1 MPKAALRRSQTINF
15 ARPKQQ
21 IGSSVDGRG
30 RIEHYVSVAFR
41 CPHCLQSLAEQEAEF
56 LCSAGHHFDRAK
68 EGYVN
73 LLPGGRLKSRP
84 SGDDDSMVRARRR
97 VFDAGLYDP
106 VIGAV
111 AALVAHSPVTNI
123 VDAGCG
129 EGSYLAAA
137 ATLSGAAGWGIDIS
151 KPAIRLASRRHRTH
165 RYAIASSYALPF
177 ADNSFEA
184 LINVFSPRDFAEMLR
199 VLAPGGSAVVATPGP
214 RHLAQLKALIYD
226 GPRQHVDRSDPDTD
240 AAAAADEP
248 SPDHVSSVQF
258 ELSLDDQDLRLSLLE
273 MTPFWWS
280 TTPERREVIAATP
293 LVVDIDIRLSVYR
306 KPNGSA
312 PVQVL

>member
-1 MPKAALRRSQTINF
+1 LPNAALRRSRTINIVH
-15 ARPKQQ
+15 PEQQ
-21 IGSSVDGRG
+21 VVSTVHGRG
-30 RIEHYVSVAFR
+30 RIEHYVNVAFR
-41 CPHCLQSLAEQEAEF
+41 CPHCLESLAERQQEYV
-56 LCSAGHHFDRAK
+56 CPSGHHFDRAK

-84 SGDDDSMVRARRR
+84 AGDDDSMVRARRR

-111 AALVAHSPVTNI
+111 AASVAHSPVTNI

-151 KPAIRLASRRHRTH
+151 KPAIRLASRRHRAH

-199 VLAPGGSAVVATPGP
+199 VLAPGGRAIVATPGP
-214 RHLAQLKALIYD
+214 RHLAQLKALVYND
-226 GPRQHVDRSDPDTD
+226 PRPHVDRSDTDTD
-240 AAAAADEP
+240 AAADEP

-258 ELSLDDQDLRLSLLE
+258 ERSLDDQDLRLSLLE

-293 LVVDIDIRLSVYR
+293 LVVDIDIQLWVYR

>member
-1 MPKAALRRSQTINF
+1 MI
-15 ARPKQQ
+15 
-21 IGSSVDGRG
+21 
-30 RIEHYVSVAFR
+30 VAFR
-41 CPHCLQSLAEQEAEF
+41 CPHCLQSLTEQAAEF
-56 LCSAGHHFDRAK
+56 DCRAGHHFDRAK

-84 SGDDDSMVRARRR
+84 AGDDESMVRARRR
-97 VFDAGLYDP
+97 VFDAGMYDP
-106 VIGAV
+106 VISAV
-111 AALVAHSPVTNI
+111 AELVARSPVTNV

-129 EGSYLAAA
+129 EGSYLAAV
-137 ATLSGAAGWGIDIS
+137 TTRSGATGWGIDIS
-151 KPAIRLASRRHRTH
+151 KPAVRLASRRHCTH

-177 ADNSFEA
+177 VDNSFEA

-199 VLAPGGSAVVATPGP
+199 VLAPGGRAVVATPGP

-226 GPRQHVDRSDPDTD
+226 DPRQHLDRSDSNTD
-240 AAAAADEP
+240 SNADASVGEP
-248 SPDHVSSVQF
+248 TPQEVSSVQF
-258 ELSLDDQDLRLSLLE
+258 ELSLGDQDLRLSLLE

-293 LVVDIDIRLSVYR
+293 LVVDIDIQLSVYR

-312 PVQVL
+312 LHPVL

>member
-1 MPKAALRRSQTINF
+1 
-15 ARPKQQ
+15 
-21 IGSSVDGRG
+21 
-30 RIEHYVSVAFR
+30 VSIAFR
-41 CPHCLQSLAEQEAEF
+41 CPHCLESLAEQDAEF
-56 LCSAGHHFDRAK
+56 DCPAGHHFDRAT

-84 SGDDDSMVRARRR
+84 AGDDESMVRARRR
-97 VFDAGLYDP
+97 VFDAGMYDP
-106 VIGAV
+106 VMSAV
-111 AALVAHSPVTNI
+111 AEHVARSPVANVI
-123 VDAGCG
+123 DAGCG
-129 EGSYLAAA
+129 EGAYLAAV
-137 ATLSGAAGWGIDIS
+137 TTRSGATGWGIDIS
-151 KPAIRLASRRHRTH
+151 KPAIRLASRRHRPH

-226 GPRQHVDRSDPDTD
+226 GPRQHLDRSDFNAD
-240 AAAAADEP
+240 ASVGEP
-248 SPDHVSSVQF
+248 TPQEVSSVQF
-258 ELSLDDQDLRLSLLE
+258 ELSLGDQDLRLSLLE

-293 LVVDIDIRLSVYR
+293 LVVDIDIQLSVYR

-312 PVQVL
+312 LHPVL

>member
-1 MPKAALRRSQTINF
+1 MN
-15 ARPKQQ
+15 
-21 IGSSVDGRG
+21 
-30 RIEHYVSVAFR
+30 VAFR
-41 CPHCLQSLAEQEAEF
+41 CPHCLESLAERQQEYV
-56 LCSAGHHFDRAK
+56 CPSGHHFDRAK

-111 AALVAHSPVTNI
+111 AARVAHSPVTNI

-137 ATLSGAAGWGIDIS
+137 TTLSGAAGWGIDIS

-214 RHLAQLKALIYD
+214 RHLAQLKALVYD
-226 GPRQHVDRSDPDTD
+226 DPRPHVDRSDPDTD
-240 AAAAADEP
+240 ATADEP

-258 ELSLDDQDLRLSLLE
+258 ELSLNDQDLRLSLLE

>member
-1 MPKAALRRSQTINF
+1 MI
-15 ARPKQQ
+15 
-21 IGSSVDGRG
+21 
-30 RIEHYVSVAFR
+30 VAFR
-41 CPHCLQSLAEQEAEF
+41 CPHCLQSLTEQAAEF
-56 LCSAGHHFDRAK
+56 DCRAGHHFDRAK

-84 SGDDDSMVRARRR
+84 AGDDESMVRARRR

-106 VIGAV
+106 VMSAV
-111 AALVAHSPVTNI
+111 AELVARSPVTNI

-129 EGSYLAAA
+129 EGSYLAAST
-137 ATLSGAAGWGIDIS
+137 TLSGATGWGIDIS
-151 KPAIRLASRRHRTH
+151 KPAVRLASRRHRDH

-177 ADNSFEA
+177 DDNSFEA

-214 RHLAQLKALIYD
+214 RHLTQLKALIYD
-226 GPRQHVDRSDPDTD
+226 DPRQHLNRSDPDSPVG
-240 AAAAADEP
+240 EP
-248 SPDHVSSVQF
+248 TPQEVSSVQF
-258 ELSLDDQDLRLSLLE
+258 ELSLNDQDLRLSLLE
-273 MTPFWWS
+273 MTPFRWS

-293 LVVDIDIRLSVYR
+293 LIVDIDIQLSVYR

-312 PVQVL
+312 PDQVL

>member
-1 MPKAALRRSQTINF
+1 
-15 ARPKQQ
+15 
-21 IGSSVDGRG
+21 
-30 RIEHYVSVAFR
+30 
-41 CPHCLQSLAEQEAEF
+41 
-56 LCSAGHHFDRAK
+56 
-68 EGYVN
+68 
-73 LLPGGRLKSRP
+73 
-84 SGDDDSMVRARRR
+84 MVRARRR
-97 VFDAGLYDP
+97 VFDAGMYDP

-111 AALVAHSPVTNI
+111 AASVAHSPVTNI

-226 GPRQHVDRSDPDTD
+226 DPRQHLDRSGPDTD
-240 AAAAADEP
+240 AAADEP

-258 ELSLDDQDLRLSLLE
+258 ELSLNDQDLRLSLLE

-293 LVVDIDIRLSVYR
+293 LVVDIDIQLSVYR

-312 PVQVL
+312 PDPVL